1 LVKLSKYLVKD
12 FLTTFSVAMLLITF
26 AFSLGAIYKAVDI
39 MAKGFPVGVV
49 ARFFVYNLPY
59 SMAYTIPISALFSTL
74 LLFGRLSTD
83 SELSAMKSGGLSLWQ
98 IASPIVLISVVL
110 TLVCFWNNF
119 YIYPQTTYFNRQLIQ
134 SLGVEDPIKLL
145 EEGRFVRDFPGWVI
159 YVGKK
164 SANQVEDVIAYQVDE
179 DTGKVLMSLR
189 ADRGILKVDQKNS
202 IINVE
207 LEGCRMEASDS
218 EGTGEL
224 GKIGIAPSSERIKNI
239 RLDFKELLQQK
250 NKVYPKRKNMIFS
263 ELMYRIRNPEQG
275 YSWLPSDNWAKE
287 RVRDLIEINQR
298 ICLSLAPF
306 MFVLIAIPLGIR
318 SHRKESSAGML
329 ISLAMVFV
337 YYIFIILSD
346 TFDEALALRPWLWPW
361 IPIIA
366 GQIAAFILMRRAE

>member
-1 LVKLSKYLVKD
+1 MVKLSNYLVKD
-12 FLTTFSVAMLLITF
+12 FLMTFSMAMLLITF
-26 AFSLGAIYKAVDI
+26 AFSVGAIYKAVDI
-39 MAKGFPVGVV
+39 MAKGFPVDVV

-59 SMAYTIPISALFSTL
+59 SVAYTIPVSALFSTL
-74 LLFGRLSTD
+74 LLFGRLSSD
-83 SELSAMKSGGLSLWQ
+83 SELSAMKGGGLSLQQ
-98 IASPIVLISVVL
+98 IASPIVLVSFVL
-110 TLVCFWNNF
+110 MLFCFWNNF
-119 YIYPQTTYFNRQLIQ
+119 SIYPQTTYYNRQLIK

-189 ADRGILKVDQKNS
+189 ADRGTLTVDQKNS
-202 IINVE
+202 IIDAE
-207 LEGCRMEASDS
+207 LEGCRMEVPDP
-218 EGTGEL
+218 EGAGEL
-224 GKIGIAPSSERIKNI
+224 GEIGITPSSEWIKNI

-250 NKVYPKRKNMIFS
+250 KKIHPKRKNMTFP

-275 YSWLPSDNWAKE
+275 YSWLPVENWSKE
-287 RVRDLIEINQR
+287 RTRDLVEVNQR
-298 ICLSLAPF
+298 ICLSIAPF

-329 ISLAMVFV
+329 ISLAVLFV

-346 TFDEALALRPWLWPW
+346 TFQGSPVLRPWLWPW
-361 IPIIA
+361 IPIIG
-366 GQIAAFILMRRAE
+366 GQIAAFVLTRRAE